1 MVSIRI
7 RAFVLAYSIVGPT
20 ILALFDKD
28 SLLTEYLL
36 ALTVLLAIISSIQK
50 FSRERRLLGLFLAAL
65 FFTAIFFK
73 ATLNSYFAV
82 PHIDF
87 LVIIPGVIFGFL
99 YNTSELGHISDDLV
113 NFAPKWMLL
122 LLVLTITASD
132 EALYSIG
139 EYGYYSIGLLGSF
152 GGVLSLLKITKS
164 AAPERLTFL
173 IYILFFILTMISGHR
188 TSILS
193 LFFCSSIL
201 ISARYGL
208 LRLFLSFI
216 LLSAVSWY
224 IFLYQLLNVDYLVS
238 KLIGIGSAD
247 FDDYSSG
254 RASIW
259 SAVINNWSEIGLF
272 PVDPIAAYENFGG
285 MHSISLDLI
294 LGFGI
299 FGFLISVWFYGGI
312 LLFRRK
318 FNTLGILL
326 IYGASNL
333 TLTGWYLIEPVFWL
347 TCGILI
353 YETKEK
359 ITRSRYQSIS

>member
-1 MVSIRI
+1 MKKISSPLHLWLS
-7 RAFVLAYSIVGPT
+7 AFPSKNKIIITGGAGFVGT
-20 ILALFDKD
+20 NLIKLFLKKTK
-28 SLLTEYLL
+28 LK
-36 ALTVLLAIISSIQK
+36 IISI
-50 FSRERRLLGLFLAAL
+50 
-65 FFTAIFFK
+65 
-73 ATLNSYFAV
+73 
-82 PHIDF
+82 
-87 LVIIPGVIFGFL
+87 
-99 YNTSELGHISDDLV
+99 
-113 NFAPKWMLL
+113 
-122 LLVLTITASD
+122 
-132 EALYSIG
+132 
-139 EYGYYSIGLLGSF
+139 
-152 GGVLSLLKITKS
+152 
-164 AAPERLTFL
+164 
-173 IYILFFILTMISGHR
+173 
-188 TSILS
+188 
-193 LFFCSSIL
+193 
-201 ISARYGL
+201 
-208 LRLFLSFI
+208 
-216 LLSAVSWY
+216 
-224 IFLYQLLNVDYLVS
+224 
-238 KLIGIGSAD
+238 
-247 FDDYSSG
+247 DDYSSG